1 MRRRIPYRVCHCTPS
16 GVVTHLEARLLKD
29 LVNRVIHP
37 IRCARNCRQKY
48 MKGLRLGDLCAET
61 GHFLWALKV
70 WRLTAR
76 LIESKDW
83 DDWIDVHFNPKWY
96 ELQDVISETE
106 YEILLKRCG
115 DLKQALGFPEDNW
128 WTMKDEH
135 YSKRYFGLHA
145 YYWLFAEKNY
155 GYYFFDDPEE
165 YEDEMRELRKSY
177 LTEKMFHEGQ
187 GDYFPPGSLSFTEY
201 WHDSNKAHIEDL
213 SWFVLGR

>member
-1 MRRRIPYRVCHCTPS
+1 
-16 GVVTHLEARLLKD
+16 
-29 LVNRVIHP
+29 
-37 IRCARNCRQKY
+37 

-96 ELQDVISETE
+96 DLQDVISETE
-106 YEILLKRCG
+106 YEMLLKRCG
-115 DLKQALGFPEDNW
+115 DLKQALGFPEDYW
-128 WTMKDEH
+128 WTMEDEH
-135 YSKRYFGLHA
+135 YSSRYFGLHA

-165 YEDEMRELRKSY
+165 YEGEMRELRNSY
-177 LTEKMFHEGQ
+177 LTEKMFLEGQ
-187 GDYFPPGSLSFTEY
+187 CDHFPLGSLSFTEY
-201 WHDSNKAHIEDL
+201 WHESSKVHVEDL